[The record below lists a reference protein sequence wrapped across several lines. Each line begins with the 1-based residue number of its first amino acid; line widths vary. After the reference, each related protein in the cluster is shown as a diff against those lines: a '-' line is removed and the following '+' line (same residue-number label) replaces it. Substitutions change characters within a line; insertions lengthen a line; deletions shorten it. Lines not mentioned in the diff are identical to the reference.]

1 MNYDSTTRVLTIDNY
16 YDIVKFARKQDWEFN
31 CNHPKKII
39 IDVYDVLD
47 PISPKDVDN
56 LMDKKV
62 YTQVECFEV
71 THPMN
76 RSLKT
81 IDGILYTKDGKTLIL
96 CPPQKIGRVE
106 IAEGTETIY
115 EGAFKNCRINGVK
128 FPDSMRRIESSA
140 FCECRNLKVVEM
152 NNDLEYILDAAFY
165 SCHKLKKVKFAK
177 KLKKIAYGAFYSTN
191 LKKITLPEGL
201 TGIGPNAFARCHL
214 KDVYLPDSIVSI
226 GNGAFSWT
234 DNIYA
239 SRYHVNILY
248 GITTNYAVECNVL
261 DTMTN
266 GRYAM
271 HATLHIE
278 GLTPIVVPRC
288 VDNDVFCMSINA
300 NDMDMLNND
309 IKKYIETGK
318 NKYLYR
324 LYMYGH
330 NDRCKEDTA
339 IAIVMRYKN
348 ATSAKRYLTR
358 MAEDIAKRAVE
369 KNEEKF
375 VQMLNAVEWSDT
387 ALRRMLPAMEES
399 ELQIAKAYILEK
411 IRTKETFDV

>member
-16 YDIVKFARKQDWEFN
+16 YDLVKFARKQDWEFN

-106 IAEGTETIY
+106 IAEGTETIHQS
-115 EGAFKNCRINGVK
+115 AFKNCRINGVK
-128 FPDSMRRIESSA
+128 FPESMRRIESSA
-140 FCECRNLKVVEM
+140 FCWCRNLKVVEM
-152 NNDLEYILDAAFY
+152 NDGLEYILDTAFY
-165 SCHKLKKVKFAK
+165 SCRKLKKVKFS
-177 KLKKIAYGAFYSTN
+177 KKIKKISYGAFYNTN

-201 TGIGPNAFARCHL
+201 TRIGANTFARCHL
-214 KDVYLPDSIVSI
+214 KDVHLPDSLVSI
-226 GNGAFSWT
+226 GDGAFSWT

-239 SRYHVNILY
+239 SRYHVNILC
-248 GITTNYAVECNVL
+248 GITTSYAAECNAL

-288 VDNDVFCMSINA
+288 VDDDAFSTNA
-300 NDMDMLNND
+300 NDLDMLNND
-309 IKKYIETGK
+309 IKEYIETGK
-318 NKYLYR
+318 DKYLYR
-324 LYMYGH
+324 LYMHGH
-330 NDRCKEDTA
+330 NERCREDTA
-339 IAIVMRYKN
+339 LAIVMRYQN
-348 ATSAKRYLTR
+348 AAPAKRYLTR
-358 MAEDIAKRAVE
+358 MAEDIAKRTAE

-387 ALRRMLPAMEES
+387 ALRRMLPAVEES
-399 ELQIAKAYILEK
+399 GLQIAKAYILEN
-411 IRTKETFDV
+411 IRTKETFEV

>member
-1 MNYDSTTRVLTIDNY
+1 MNYNPTTRILTIDNY
-16 YDIVKFARKQDWEFN
+16 YDLVKFARKQDWEFN
-31 CNHPKKII
+31 CNQPKKII

-62 YTQVECFEV
+62 YKQVECFEV

-96 CPPQKIGRVE
+96 CPPQKTGLIE
-106 IAEGTETIY
+106 IAEGTETIHQ
-115 EGAFKNCRINGVK
+115 GAFKNCRINGVK
-128 FPDSMRRIESSA
+128 FPESMRMIESSA
-140 FCECRNLKVVEM
+140 FCGCRNLKVVEM
-152 NNDLEYILDAAFY
+152 NDGLECILDTAFY

-177 KLKKIAYGAFYSTN
+177 KLKKIAYGAFYSTD

-214 KDVYLPDSIVSI
+214 KDVYLPDSLVSI
-226 GNGAFSWT
+226 GDGAFSWT

-239 SRYHVNILY
+239 SKYHVNILC
-248 GITTNYAVECNVL
+248 GVTTSYAAECNAL

-266 GRYAM
+266 GRYTM
-271 HATLHIE
+271 HATLHIK
-278 GLTPIVVPRC
+278 GLTPIIVPRC
-288 VDNDVFCMSINA
+288 VDDDAFSANA
-300 NDMDMLNND
+300 NDLDMLNND
-309 IKKYIETGK
+309 IKEYIETGK
-318 NKYLYR
+318 DKYLYR
-324 LYMYGH
+324 LYMHGH
-330 NDRCKEDTA
+330 NERCREDTA
-339 IAIVMRYKN
+339 IAIVMRYQN
-348 ATSAKRYLTR
+348 AAPAKRYLTR
-358 MAEDIAKRAVE
+358 MAGDIAKRTAE

-387 ALRRMLPAMEES
+387 ALRRMLPAVEEKG
-399 ELQIAKAYILEK
+399 LQIAKAYILEK
-411 IRTKETFDV
+411 IRTKETFEI

>member
-16 YDIVKFARKQDWEFN
+16 YDLVKFARKQDWEFD

-39 IDVYDVLD
+39 FDVYDVLD
-47 PISPKDVDN
+47 PVSPKDIDN

-62 YTQVECFEV
+62 YRQVECFEV

-76 RSLKT
+76 KSLKT
-81 IDGILYTKDGKTLIL
+81 VDGILYTKDGKTLIL
-96 CPPQKIGRVE
+96 CPPQKTGRVE
-106 IAEGTETIY
+106 IAEDTETIHQS
-115 EGAFKNCRINGVK
+115 AFKNCRINGVK
-128 FPDSMRRIESSA
+128 FPESMRRIESSA
-140 FCECRNLKVVEM
+140 FCWCRNLKVVEM
-152 NNDLEYILDAAFY
+152 NDSLEYILDTAFY
-165 SCHKLKKVKFAK
+165 SCRKLKKVKFS
-177 KLKKIAYGAFYSTN
+177 KKIKKISYGAFYNTN

-201 TGIGPNAFARCHL
+201 TRIGANAFARCHL
-214 KDVYLPDSIVSI
+214 KNVYLPDSLVSI
-226 GNGAFSWT
+226 GDGAFSWT

-239 SRYHVNILY
+239 SRYHVNILC
-248 GITTNYAVECNVL
+248 GVTTSYAAECDAL

-288 VDNDVFCMSINA
+288 VDDDAFSTNA
-300 NDMDMLNND
+300 NDLDMLNND
-309 IKKYIETGK
+309 IKEYIETGK
-318 NKYLYR
+318 DKYLYR
-324 LYMYGH
+324 LYMHGH

-339 IAIVMRYKN
+339 FAIVMRYQN
-348 ATSAKRYLTR
+348 AAPAKRYLTR
-358 MAEDIAKRAVE
+358 MAEDIAKRTAE

-387 ALRRMLPAMEES
+387 ALRRMLPVVEE
-399 ELQIAKAYILEK
+399 EGLQIAKAYILEK
-411 IRTKETFDV
+411 IRTKETFEV

>member
-16 YDIVKFARKQDWEFN
+16 YDLVKFARKQDWEFN

-106 IAEGTETIY
+106 IAEGTETIHQS
-115 EGAFKNCRINGVK
+115 AFKNCRINGVK
-128 FPDSMRRIESSA
+128 FPESMRRIESSA
-140 FCECRNLKVVEM
+140 FCWCRNLKVVEM
-152 NNDLEYILDAAFY
+152 NDGLEYILDTAFY
-165 SCHKLKKVKFAK
+165 SCRKLKKVKF
-177 KLKKIAYGAFYSTN
+177 LKKIKKISYGAFYNTN

-201 TGIGPNAFARCHL
+201 TRIGANTFARCHL
-214 KDVYLPDSIVSI
+214 KDVHLPDSLVSI
-226 GNGAFSWT
+226 GDGAFSWT

-239 SRYHVNILY
+239 SRYHVNILC
-248 GITTNYAVECNVL
+248 GITTSYAAECNAL

-288 VDNDVFCMSINA
+288 VDDDAFSTNA
-300 NDMDMLNND
+300 NDLDMLNND
-309 IKKYIETGK
+309 IKEYIETGK
-318 NKYLYR
+318 DKYLYR
-324 LYMYGH
+324 LYMHGH
-330 NDRCKEDTA
+330 NERCREDTA
-339 IAIVMRYKN
+339 LAIVMRYQN
-348 ATSAKRYLTR
+348 AAPAKRYLTR
-358 MAEDIAKRAVE
+358 MAEDIAKRTAE

-387 ALRRMLPAMEES
+387 ALRRMLPAVEES
-399 ELQIAKAYILEK
+399 GLQIAKAYILEN
-411 IRTKETFDV
+411 IRTKETFEV

>member
-1 MNYDSTTRVLTIDNY
+1 MNYDSTTRILTIDNY
-16 YDIVKFARKQDWEFN
+16 YDLVKFARKQDWEFD
-31 CNHPKKII
+31 CNQPKKII
-39 IDVYDVLD
+39 FDVYDVLD
-47 PISPKDVDN
+47 PVSPKGIDN

-62 YTQVECFEV
+62 YKQVECFEV

-76 RSLKT
+76 KSLKT
-81 IDGILYTKDGKTLIL
+81 VDGILYTKDGKTLIL
-96 CPPQKIGRVE
+96 CPPQKTGRVE
-106 IAEGTETIY
+106 IAEGTETIH

-128 FPDSMRRIESSA
+128 FPESMRRIESSA
-140 FCECRNLKVVEM
+140 FCWCRNLKVVEM
-152 NNDLEYILDAAFY
+152 NDGLECILDTAFY

-177 KLKKIAYGAFYSTN
+177 KLKKIAYGAFYSTD

-201 TGIGPNAFARCHL
+201 TRIGANAFARCHL
-214 KDVYLPDSIVSI
+214 KNVHLPDSLVSI
-226 GNGAFSWT
+226 GDGAFSWT

-239 SRYHVNILY
+239 SRYHVNILC
-248 GITTNYAVECNVL
+248 GVTTSYAAECNAL

-288 VDNDVFCMSINA
+288 VDDDAFSTNA
-300 NDMDMLNND
+300 NDLDMLNND
-309 IKKYIETGK
+309 IKEYIETGK
-318 NKYLYR
+318 DKYLYR
-324 LYMYGH
+324 LYMHGH

-339 IAIVMRYKN
+339 FAIVMRYQN
-348 ATSAKRYLTR
+348 AAPAKRYLTR
-358 MAEDIAKRAVE
+358 MAENIAKRTAE

-387 ALRRMLPAMEES
+387 ALRRMLPAVEEKG
-399 ELQIAKAYILEK
+399 LQIAKAYILEK
-411 IRTKETFDV
+411 IRTKETFEV